1 MPSTT
6 SGRFARIARAL
17 CQNASR
23 SLSGRSRNATGPL
36 PRTPENFTGHIS
48 YPYLAARPASIPD
61 SDPSHTTRHP
71 AARIASATARPGNTW
86 PPVPPA
92 AIMTV
97 LGTISRREHSC
108 THPTHDLAILPIDPQ
123 QDRERYAVREQPA
136 SSEAHERKREALGR
150 QHAHVHAHVDE
161 HLHP

>member
-23 SLSGRSRNATGPL
+23 SLSGRSRSATDPL
-36 PRTPENFTGHIS
+36 LRTPEKFTADIS
-48 YPYLAARPASIPD
+48 YPYLAASPDSIPD
-61 SDPSHTTRHP
+61 SEPSHTTRHP
-71 AARIASATARPGNTW
+71 AARKASATARPGNTW

-97 LGTISRREHSC
+97 LGTAVSLRERSC
-108 THPTHDLAILPIDPQ
+108 AHPAHDLAILPIDPQ
-123 QDRERYAVREQPA
+123 QDRERHAVR
-136 SSEAHERKREALGR
+136 
-150 QHAHVHAHVDE
+150 
-161 HLHP
+161 